1 MPSAARVWCD
11 FLVGFPLPNLPF
23 VAFLERGELKKNFG
37 VGSIYLRAKEK
48 RVTSRPVFSPGSL
61 SYPQAQIRHEL
72 LEKQ

>member
-37 VGSIYLRAKEK
+37 VGSIYLRAKQK
-48 RVTSRPVFSPGSL
+48 QVR
-61 SYPQAQIRHEL
+61 ARHPL
-72 LEKQ
+72 R